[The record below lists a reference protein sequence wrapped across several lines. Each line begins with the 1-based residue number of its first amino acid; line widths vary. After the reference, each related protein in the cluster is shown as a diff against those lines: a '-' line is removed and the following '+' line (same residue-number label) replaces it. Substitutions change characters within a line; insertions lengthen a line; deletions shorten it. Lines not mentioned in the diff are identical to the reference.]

1 MTKSEF
7 EKYAHALGFAIGT
20 LSVSPKESVKPVVD
34 NLTELFVFISGLELK
49 DD

>member
-7 EKYAHALGFAIGT
+7 EKYAHALGFAVGSLNT
-20 LSVSPKESVKPVVD
+20 YPTEAVKPIIE
-34 NLTELFVFISGLELK
+34 NLKELLVFISGLELE